1 MVLKFIESNVL
12 LTDLWL
18 SFETIENVFLFSREI
33 LNNCLEN
40 IMDFAYKIL
49 KICKMYFAYKR
60 SLEINRAYKY
70 KATPTPSEELKIISP
85 CGR

>member
-1 MVLKFIESNVL
+1 
-12 LTDLWL
+12 
-18 SFETIENVFLFSREI
+18 
-33 LNNCLEN
+33 
-40 IMDFAYKIL
+40 
-49 KICKMYFAYKR
+49 MYFAYKR